1 MFRCA
6 VHTGFFIV
14 SRSDAM
20 KRSRMTRARAKRF
33 VLLKKRRESRGEM
46 PGKAL
51 KYGSYGKCIT
61 NLQVERPKKR
71 SIQKMYQ

>member
-1 MFRCA
+1 
-6 VHTGFFIV
+6 
-14 SRSDAM
+14 M
-20 KRSRMTRARAKRF
+20 KKAIRMRTRAKRKYVASARAKRF

-51 KYGSYGKCIT
+51 KYDSYGKCIT
-61 NLQVERPKKR
+61 NLQVERPKKC